1 MGNQREARRAWRTGL
16 TQAQTEQSDFSASTS
31 RVARLPVYGRSA
43 GLSRTRSLYPAF
55 SASINVEQT
64 RAQLAMALQ
73 MVYLFLLCSVYH
85 MAFLLLYLGTFFPF
99 CSVLEVPGPEF
110 YRTVYNRLES

>member
-43 GLSRTRSLYPAF
+43 ALSRTRSLYPAF

-73 MVYLFLLCSVYH
+73 MVYLFLPCSALSYGFF
-85 MAFLLLYLGTFFPF
+85 AALFGNLLSILF
-99 CSVLEVPGPEF
+99 CFRGAWS
-110 YRTVYNRLES
+110 

>member
-43 GLSRTRSLYPAF
+43 ALSRTRSLYPAF

-64 RAQLAMALQ
+64 RAQLAMALEMRYAALDAFQ
-73 MVYLFLLCSVYH
+73 QQLPVGLQLAHLDRDFNEYVSLFSPIHHPCCSV
-85 MAFLLLYLGTFFPF
+85 MDP
-99 CSVLEVPGPEF
+99 S
-110 YRTVYNRLES
+110 